1 MHVFGNGALAGH
13 RCALQPAVSTTAR
26 GRKGVPN
33 GESAAARLIHPWD
46 VKVDKLATI
55 MVANRLNHRL
65 RKLIAVYQRE
75 YKKEELRLAA
85 IDKKRL
91 ARDELCRR
99 CGQEGNGIGDHIR
112 AGRPA
117 TRFQLLPG
125 GKHFSRC

>member
-55 MVANRLNHRL
+55 VVANRLNHRL
-65 RKLIAVYQRE
+65 RKIVGRQVTRFRVRA
-75 YKKEELRLAA
+75 KKENEWGRRREREGEGGSFLKTVLA
-85 IDKKRL
+85 
-91 ARDELCRR
+91 E
-99 CGQEGNGIGDHIR
+99 H
-112 AGRPA
+112 
-117 TRFQLLPG
+117 
-125 GKHFSRC
+125 